1 MDKPV
6 YVLISNLL
14 NSETS
19 CGLSAVWWKII
30 TFHRLTRHPGHTM
43 HIDLPEKVT
52 LHFSVSFASTSNVI
66 IWLYFCTRE
75 NGRISAY
82 IFGSTPLQK
91 SLSTHWL
98 YSTKIKGKLCK
109 SLEMF
114 HSEFLKPLVLGMM
127 NKLSYN
133 TLHCTYGWQGG
144 LVIFSAED
152 SSFILAFSSNKNT
165 RTPIIPW

>member
-1 MDKPV
+1 M
-6 YVLISNLL
+6 
-14 NSETS
+14 
-19 CGLSAVWWKII
+19 
-30 TFHRLTRHPGHTM
+30 
-43 HIDLPEKVT
+43 
-52 LHFSVSFASTSNVI
+52 
-66 IWLYFCTRE
+66 WLYFCTRE

-82 IFGSTPLQK
+82 IFGSTPRQK

-133 TLHCTYGWQGG
+133 SLHCTYGWQGG

-152 SSFILAFSSNKNT
+152 SSFILLAPIKILELQLFLDRKFPISSHICLKFLFPNPFKNCYHNT
-165 RTPIIPW
+165 TKSDGKSNLVFRNEKQEVPTKPMIWKRNC